1 MSDSELIAQAQ
12 FTPQTGPEKGARVE
26 VHFNP
31 VSLQYTVTNTL
42 ENKGSGNNKKQFVT
56 QSTGKLT
63 MDLIF
68 DNTHD
73 GQDVRVMTE
82 KIARFMEPDVK
93 KIPAVILFEW
103 GAYKFQGM
111 IESYKETLDFFAPGG
126 IPLRAS
132 VNLTLSRQDKVFEK
146 AGTRNFKMPEDD
158 LTPDTVVVPTAP
170 GGGPRNSAAGLSSQ
184 LGAPDAA
191 RALAAANGQES
202 LRFSAGA
209 ALSVGGSVSLGP
221 PVAFASAGASAGF
234 GIGATAGAGVGAG
247 AGLSLGASAGGGI
260 GLGISAGA
268 SASGSA
274 GVSASAG
281 AFAGLRAP
289 TATLSAGAKLDTQGL
304 LPTSQSAR
312 LATDNGA
319 TFKVGGKA
327 SIEGSASLS
336 ADVGASATLRSR
348 IQFDGG

>member
-1 MSDSELIAQAQ
+1 MIDPQLIERAQ
-12 FTPQTGPEKGARVE
+12 FTPQSGPDKGRAIPA
-26 VHFNP
+26 HFNP

-82 KIARFMEPDVK
+82 KIARFMEPDAK
-93 KIPAVILFEW
+93 KIPAVVLFEW
-103 GAYKFQGM
+103 GTYKFQGM
-111 IESYKETLDFFAPGG
+111 VETYKETLDFFAPGG
-126 IPLRAS
+126 VPLRAS
-132 VNLTLSRQDKVFEK
+132 VNLTLSKQDKVFEPSR
-146 AGTRNFKMPEDD
+146 TSNFDTQGDLQPDAVVMPSA
-158 LTPDTVVVPTAP
+158 T
-170 GGGPRNSAAGLSSQ
+170 GGAAGLGNQ

-191 RALAAANGQES
+191 RAIGALNGQES

-221 PVAFASAGASAGF
+221 PVAFASAGAGF
-234 GIGATAGAGVGAG
+234 GVGAG
-247 AGLSLGASAGGGI
+247 AQ
-260 GLGISAGA
+260 
-268 SASGSA
+268 GSA

-289 TATLSAGAKLDTQGL
+289 TAALNVGANVDPQRL
-304 LPTSQSAR
+304 LPKNQSAK
-312 LATDNGA
+312 LATDSGA

-327 SIEGSASLS
+327 SIEGSASLT
-336 ADVGASATLRSR
+336 ADVGASATLRPR
-348 IQFDGG
+348 IQFDEG